1 MLAADKDR
9 LVARLKQ
16 NALTLRPR
24 TARRSPGT
32 GRAAPSPAAAVD
44 VAREAA
50 SDPGTG
56 AVSTGWARRF
66 GAADADVAAARDVI
80 LDVVE
85 AAAERRRKAAG

>member
-1 MLAADKDR
+1 MTG
-9 LVARLKQ
+9 VGC
-16 NALTLRPR
+16 
-24 TARRSPGT
+24 GT
-32 GRAAPSPAAAVD
+32 SIL

-50 SDPGTG
+50 SDPGAG

-85 AAAERRRKAAG
+85 AAERKRKAAG